1 MRSVHAGFAETLRW
15 HLRPFL
21 GTWPQAATF
30 TINVTVQAEDEQ
42 LDPAPHSVFIDT
54 FFYRKA
60 VRMEGILDAT
70 KWDVW
75 RLFHQVVRDHL
86 LLHAGAVARD
96 GRAVLLPAR
105 PESGKSSLTTALLLH
120 GFDYLSDEFG
130 AVDPVTGR
138 LSPVERPISLS
149 PHVLPRF
156 PGLEDRLVD
165 RAEPPV
171 ILGQRFVRPLDIGAE
186 VAGPTEVG
194 AVVFLTNDFDG
205 PPRLT
210 PIARSE
216 AVHRMV
222 EGALNVS
229 YYRERAVLLL
239 SRIMEHSSAYVLEGG
254 APAERADAIAQATG

>member
-1 MRSVHAGFAETLRW
+1 VRSVHAAFAETLRW
-15 HLRPFL
+15 HFQPFL

-60 VRMEGILDAT
+60 TRMEGILDAT

-86 LLHAGAVARD
+86 LLHAGAVAHD
-96 GRAVLLPAR
+96 GRAVLLPGR
-105 PESGKSSLTTALLLH
+105 PETGKSSLTTALLLQ
-120 GFDYLSDEFG
+120 GFEYLSDEFG
-130 AVDPVTGR
+130 AVDPVTAR

-165 RAEPPV
+165 RVEPPV
-171 ILGQRFVRPLDIGAE
+171 ILGQRFVRPADIGAV
-186 VAGPTEVG
+186 VAPPTEVG
-194 AVVFLTNDFDG
+194 AVVFLTNAFDG
-205 PPRLT
+205 PTRLNRI
-210 PIARSE
+210 PKSE
-216 AVHRMV
+216 AIHRMV
-222 EGALNVS
+222 EGTLNAS

-239 SRIMEHSSAYVLEGG
+239 SRVVEHAQAYALEGG
-254 APAERADAIAQATG
+254 TPAERADAIAQVTG